1 MIYVD
6 VDQAA
11 QYRLSEQKHS
21 TPFPKSGA
29 SVQPPA
35 HKLQAKRSSNALRRR
50 VKEGLFM
57 PTAST
62 DEFGCEDGDSCS
74 EVLYLLCPHS
84 VYKEEGQLSSSTLH
98 SQIED
103 PIRHEEDPERSF
115 DVFRTAVQA
124 LLKQHFESETLT
136 CEVSSHDWRKGG
148 SKFVANIVEEADEI
162 EELEEGSIACCSKF
176 GATGPS
182 QRAGGRKGSDD
193 VSFGGWRSDDTGA
206 AGEEDKDRASD
217 GRERPA
223 AVGERVLKLIGEDRT
238 LAREADERNLI
249 AATKQE
255 ITKKKDPNTEMENA
269 AAIEKNRI
277 ERARV

>member
-11 QYRLSEQKHS
+11 HS
-21 TPFPKSGA
+21 LRTEAFHTFPEEWCE
-29 SVQPPA
+29 QPPA

-162 EELEEGSIACCSKF
+162 EELEEGY
-176 GATGPS
+176 GPS